1 MKKLK
6 FSNFYLVVCLGV
18 TVPCTPR
25 RKTSP
30 RGRDGGGSGDTMSA
44 GQPPILP
51 VWSRDTSSWSR
62 DQPFSCWSRE
72 LSLHNR
78 VIPEFSSDQLTAIM
92 RGGSHKPYTRYFLM
106 TWSLLA
112 DHIIP
117 TWFSYDLH
125 LLVAWSPLTG
135 QMIYSMVTCIGHNI
149 PTYWS
154 HDPFSMVT
162 WSLLTG
168 HNSLI
173 CWSHDPYVLGTWPLL
188 NVLLCGYH
196 DPFLLV
202 A

>member
-78 VIPEFSSDQLTAIM
+78 VIPEFSSDQLAAIM
-92 RGGSHKPYTRYFLM
+92 RGGSHKPYTRYLLM

-117 TWFSYDLH
+117 IWFSYD
-125 LLVAWSPLTG
+125 PLTG
-135 QMIYSMVTCIGHNI
+135 RMIPS
-149 PTYWS
+149 YWS
-154 HDPFSMVT
+154 NDLLNGYMYWSQYPYLLVT
-162 WSLLTG
+162 WSLL
-168 HNSLI
+168 
-173 CWSHDPYVLGTWPLL
+173 D
-188 NVLLCGYH
+188 GYMI
-196 DPFLLV
+196 PSYRSQ
-202 A
+202 